1 MIRFLEKRWALGY
14 RDRGMG
20 RGDFAVVVEGSDE
33 LIVKTHLQEVAEHII
48 TTHNSLL
55 DEGKCPVCMHATHE
69 PGKCVVLYVYERG
82 PSDPPGNQW
91 CLCGHDFKTH
101 TFQGNDGMDG

>member
-20 RGDFAVVVEGSDE
+20 HGDFAVVVEGSHE
-33 LIVKTHLQEVAEHII
+33 LIVEAPSQEVAEHIM

-55 DEGKCPVCMHATHE
+55 DEGKCPLCMHATHD
-69 PGKCVVLYVYERG
+69 PGKCAVLHIYARG
-82 PSDPPGNQW
+82 PNDPPGNQL
-91 CLCGHDFKTH
+91 CLCCHDFT
-101 TFQGNDGMDG
+101 TQTIVSNT

>member
-1 MIRFLEKRWALGY
+1 MSLLEKRWALGY

-33 LIVKTHLQEVAEHII
+33 LIVKTSLQEVAEHIM

-55 DEGKCPVCMHATHE
+55 DEGKCPLCMHATHE
-69 PGKCVVLYVYERG
+69 PGVEG
-82 PSDPPGNQW
+82 
-91 CLCGHDFKTH
+91 
-101 TFQGNDGMDG
+101 QGSAALRDV